1 MSFETMRY
9 FNLVIKLNS
18 VMLVTTDVLERKMK
32 IDRVGNNSGGRE
44 SGKKAVFAA
53 IRQNAP
59 VARIDIAQ
67 ETGLSPATVT
77 SITAELIAKGLIE
90 ETPAESGQNKVKRG
104 RPRVD
109 LQVRSQAHLV
119 AGMKLS
125 NTSTT
130 VVIVDYVGNRIAEF
144 STPTPSAVLTAL
156 EARDFLKTT
165 LLSALKDA
173 GMSVDQLSGVGIGLP
188 GVIDT
193 LVGVIRW
200 SPMVSDRD
208 APLTEMLGQALGIP
222 VFLENDANVVA
233 LAEQHFGLGKNT
245 KNFIVITI
253 EQGVGM
259 GIVIDGKLIRGVRGS
274 VAELG
279 HTKVQLD
286 GALCRCGQRG
296 CLEAYVGDFALLRE
310 ATTIMGHIM
319 EPATAGNTEQQMQRL
334 LSEARAGNQIALSI
348 FRRAGRMFAMGLANV
363 VNIFAPELII
373 LSGERMQHDYL
384 YDEDVIRDMNN
395 SIVQM
400 GGPLPDV
407 RVHKSGDQLWAL
419 GAATCAIQGVT
430 DAVLRG
436 LSSNEG

>member
-1 MSFETMRY
+1 MNVERFEHAT
-9 FNLVIKLNS
+9 
-18 VMLVTTDVLERKMK
+18 
-32 IDRVGNNSGGRE
+32 GNRE
-44 SGKKAVFAA
+44 PGKRAVFHA
-53 IRQNAP
+53 IRQSAP

-77 SITAELIAKGLIE
+77 SITADLIARGLIE
-90 ETPAESGQNKVKRG
+90 EITAEPSQDKVKRG

-109 LQVRSQAHLV
+109 LQVRSEAHLV
-119 AGMKLS
+119 AGIKLS
-125 NTSTT
+125 SKSTT
-130 VVIVDYVGNRIAEF
+130 VVIIDLVGNNITEF
-144 STPTPSAVLTAL
+144 STPTPAAVLTAMQTC
-156 EARDFLKTT
+156 DFLKTT

-173 GMSVDQLSGVGIGLP
+173 GMSIDQLSGVGVGLP
-188 GVIDT
+188 GVIDARA
-193 LVGVIRW
+193 GVIRW

-208 APLTEMLGQALGIP
+208 APLKVLLGQVLAIP

-233 LAEQHFGLGKNT
+233 LAEQYFGLGKNT

-259 GIVIDGKLIRGVRGS
+259 GIVIDGKLIRGSRGS

-310 ATTIMGHIM
+310 AATTMEHIV
-319 EPATAGNTEQQMQRL
+319 EPSNQTGTEQQMQRL
-334 LSEARAGNQIALSI
+334 LNEAHAGNQVALSI

-384 YDEDVIRDMNN
+384 YDEDVINDMHN
-395 SIVQM
+395 SIVQT
-400 GGPLPDV
+400 GGPPPDV

-419 GAATCAIQGVT
+419 GAATCAIEGVI
-430 DAVLRG
+430 DAALSG